1 MKGMDGEQT
10 SDKGTGPESL
20 GHPAQNQ
27 KKKKRVDHMEEKVD
41 QVIALGVEAKEF
53 IVKHP

>member
-1 MKGMDGEQT
+1 MKGMDGKQT

-27 KKKKRVDHMEEKVD
+27 KKEKCVQYMEKKVD